1 VTIAQ
6 RMVVDAPN
14 WRSWVRPAVA
24 IALVGGALAILLVFA
39 PNFFRFNNLVNILVQ
54 ASTLAVLATGM
65 SIVMIGG
72 GIDLSLPFNAALS
85 AVFGAMYM
93 RATGDVTGGLLV
105 MIGTGLA
112 VGLCNGIAVGYLRMI
127 PFVVTLA
134 MMTITNGASVWLTGS
149 ISIANIPKAFV
160 DPFFGRYL
168 GLLPLSV
175 IIAAVTAAL
184 AIALMSRTILGRW
197 IYAVGISIKAAGIAR
212 IPVRKVLMASYLVA
226 GLAAGIAAVML
237 TGRLASA
244 SANLAS
250 PSMVLDVVSAC
261 VIGGVSIYG
270 GAGRVWGAVFGALL
284 ITLLNNA
291 LNAAEVSL
299 YVNQMAR
306 GAIIVAFV
314 AFDRLAAA
322 RG

>member
-1 VTIAQ
+1 VTIAA
-6 RMVVDAPN
+6 RMVVDPPQ
-14 WRSWVRPAVA
+14 WRSWIRPAVA
-24 IALVGGALAILLVFA
+24 VLLVGCALAILWIFA
-39 PNFFRFNNLVNILVQ
+39 PSFFRLNNLVNILVQ

-93 RATGDVTGGLLV
+93 RATGDVAGGLLI

-112 VGLCNGIAVGYLRMI
+112 IGLCNGIAVGYLGMI

-134 MMTITNGASVWLTGS
+134 MMTVTHGASIWLTGS
-149 ISIANIPKAFV
+149 VSIANIPKAFV

-175 IIAAVTAAL
+175 IIAAATASL
-184 AIALMSRTILGRW
+184 AIALMSRTIFGRW
-197 IYAVGISIKAAGIAR
+197 VYAVGISIKAADVAR
-212 IPVRKVLMASYLVA
+212 IPARRVLMVSYLVA
-226 GLAAGIAAVML
+226 GLSAGIAAIML

-244 SANLAS
+244 SANLSS

-284 ITLLNNA
+284 ITLINNA

-299 YVNQMAR
+299 YVNQMVR